1 MADSQMFSDA
11 DLVEPIFTAPPDDIG
26 REDAWGGPYGFLIG
40 GRMGEPPPRQ
50 EIATQYFD
58 AANQLVN
65 NIHGQKVEDYTI
77 ALPVLFLYRH
87 AIELIM
93 KVAMRGEDGHELDKL
108 ADQFSA
114 FIEREYKEKVPAWL
128 MNRLYEV
135 ADIDPRS
142 TSFRYAV
149 KARTRKENIPLGG
162 EYFINLPHLKRSMTA
177 LFEVLKKVAATPF
190 PG

>member
-1 MADSQMFSDA
+1 MVDGQTFSDA
-11 DLVEPIFTAPPDDIG
+11 DLVEPIFREPPDDIG
-26 REDAWGGPYGFLIG
+26 REDAWGGPYAFLLG
-40 GRMGEPPPRQ
+40 GMGEPSIQ
-50 EIATQYFD
+50 DIAAQYFD
-58 AANQLVN
+58 AANQLVD
-65 NIHGQKVEDYTI
+65 NIQGQKVEDYTV

-87 AIELIM
+87 AIELIL
-93 KVAMRGEDGHELDKL
+93 KAAMRGGDGHELDKL

-114 FIEREYKEKVPAWL
+114 FIEREYKENVPAWL

-149 KARTRKENIPLGG
+149 KARTKKGNIPLGG
-162 EYFINLPHLKRSMTA
+162 EHFIDLPHLQRSMTA
-177 LFEVLKKVAATPF
+177 LYEVLKKVANTSP